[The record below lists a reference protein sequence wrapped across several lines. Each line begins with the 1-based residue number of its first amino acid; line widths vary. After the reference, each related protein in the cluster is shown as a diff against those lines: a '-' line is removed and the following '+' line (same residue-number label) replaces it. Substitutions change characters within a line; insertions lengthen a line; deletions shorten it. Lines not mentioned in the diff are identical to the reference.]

1 MIHRRV
7 LMSDM
12 PLGSE
17 KKFIL
22 SLIDC
27 MQLVQL
33 IALKPKRKTEH
44 DFNQYSKT
52 KYKRRYF

>member
-27 MQLVQL
+27 MQLVQFD
-33 IALKPKRKTEH
+33 AGYDSP
-44 DFNQYSKT
+44 KT
-52 KYKRRYF
+52 KKKN